1 MGTYLA
7 TGIVH
12 TVYIRK
18 RDMGTNKFTIENI
31 MKSLEKELNMDHYVF
46 GKDEDSIF
54 WEIKPKILEGNF
66 SEFLET
72 QFKMYDDTMDV
83 QELITKVKEAKSGE
97 EIIELAKSEN
107 FADFKMVNYIQEYP
121 RVLCVNGFT
130 DHLPVNYYLM
140 AFFMDGKI
148 IMECYGKIFHYFEK
162 NIRLQEDKYPVAG
175 CLKTMISG

>member
-7 TGIVH
+7 TGIVQKMR
-12 TVYIRK
+12 IRK

-31 MKSLEKELNMDHYVF
+31 VKSLEKELGMDHYVF
-46 GKDEDSIF
+46 GEDDDSIF
-54 WEIKPKILEGNF
+54 WKIKPKMLEGNF

-72 QFKMYDDTMDV
+72 QFKMYDDTKNV
-83 QELITKVKEAKSGE
+83 QALITKVKEAKSGE
-97 EIIELAKSEN
+97 EIIELAQSGN
-107 FADFKMVNYIQEYP
+107 FSGFQMVNYIEEYP

-148 IMECYGKIFHYFEK
+148 IMECYRNIFHYFER
-162 NIRLQEDKYPVAG
+162 NIRLQEDKYPVVR